1 VRRESVATGLAVT
14 GQATRYKGV
23 VMKRIVLVAVVL
35 AFLPAAAASQQT
47 ELGGK
52 VRSGREVTV
61 PAGETVQGDLVAS
74 AGTVRIDGRVDGDLV
89 ASGGQVTVAGT
100 VTGDLLA
107 AAGSTTISGEV
118 GGDARI
124 ATGQA
129 RLQGQVGEDLLV
141 AAGQATV
148 DRGARIGGDL
158 IFGTGRIQMDG
169 AVAGSVLGSTGNYA
183 RGGSVGGSER
193 VNVQQPPGQRQP
205 TLADRV
211 VDAVR
216 RYVSILVIGVLLL
229 WLLPRVLRGAADA
242 ARRRPLVSFGVG
254 ILGFIGVIVALVLL
268 LFVTVLVA
276 VVLGLLGLGSLT
288 GVTVFGGLLAAA
300 AIVFLFVLAVAFAA
314 QATVGLALGRLL
326 VRGDGRSFLGSL
338 GALAVGVLVVVLV
351 AAIPVAG
358 GFLEALLVLLG
369 LGALMLMARR
379 AARQQVAQPVG
390 SAPPSSL

>member
-1 VRRESVATGLAVT
+1 M
-14 GQATRYKGV
+14 KG
-23 VMKRIVLVAVVL
+23 ILLVAVAL
-35 AFLPAAAASQQT
+35 ASLSTTAAAQQA

-52 VRSGREVTV
+52 VRSGREVTI
-61 PAGETVQGDLVAS
+61 PAGQTVQGDLIAS
-74 AGTVRIDGRVDGDLV
+74 AGTVRVDGRVDGDLV

-100 VTGDLLA
+100 VAGDVLA
-107 AAGSTTISGEV
+107 AAASTTISGQI
-118 GGDARI
+118 GGDVRVAS
-124 ATGQA
+124 
-129 RLQGQVGEDLLV
+129 GQVRLRPPARVAEDLLV

-148 DRGARIGGDL
+148 DRGARVGGDL
-158 IFGTGRIQMDG
+158 IFGAGRMQVDG

-193 VNVQQPPGQRQP
+193 VNVQQPPEERQP

-229 WLLPRVLRGAADA
+229 WLLPRMFRGAADA
-242 ARRRPLVSFGVG
+242 ARGRPLVSFGVG

-288 GVTVFGGLLAAA
+288 GVMVFGGLLVAAVV
-300 AIVFLFVLAVAFAA
+300 VFLFVLAVAFAA

-326 VRGDGRSFLGSL
+326 LRGEGRSFLGWL

-369 LGALMLMARR
+369 LGALLLMARPTR
-379 AARQQVAQPVG
+379 RRVAEPLG
-390 SAPPSSL
+390 SAPPSSS